1 MTGLEVHAHMNIRP
15 GLLDAF
21 QKRASELIRL
31 TKEKDSRTL
40 RYDWF
45 ISRDGTECEVHEA
58 YVSSDGLLE
67 HNDNIRSAR
76 DQLFAQFAVD
86 HFMTIYGDVSQ
97 ELADLLDR
105 MQEAGHMRFTLFS
118 FAQGLES
125 SEPFVTPA

>member
-1 MTGLEVHAHMNIRP
+1 MAGLEVHAHMKIRP
-15 GLLDAF
+15 GQLDGFRQQA
-21 QKRASELIRL
+21 AELIRL
-31 TKEKDSRTL
+31 AKEKDSRTL

-67 HNDNIRSAR
+67 HNDNISQAR
-76 DQLFAQFAVD
+76 GQLFAEFAAD

-105 MQEAGHMRFTLFS
+105 MRDAGHVRFTR
-118 FAQGLES
+118 FAFLQGLES
-125 SEPFVTPA
+125 PSNP